1 MKQRNS
7 SGTPPGRK
15 TAKIVLLFS
24 IVLFGFLLLSA
35 FVWFP
40 RTGILAVFTGNWV
53 LFQGLSNFLLF
64 FPAFFCSILL
74 ISLTLFPAFL
84 TNSTQSFSSYAAF
97 FIIIMMLYTGLREIG
112 SPRFQNRLKDIRYL
126 TQSGEE
132 LIEAAYE
139 AEEEHDIE
147 RAYQNLKRYH
157 EIDPNNSKINSEF
170 DRIKIEYAAEQ
181 TEILENL
188 GEQQDEPT
196 ETDQNTAES
205 LVKQA
210 AAYLEQNNFHSAYY
224 YAAIAGELGSKEAEE
239 IQEKAWNSIKNVTPG
254 RESEENR
261 LLFSQKAEGQSTL
274 SYGNSIE
281 AYYLFRALHESYPA
295 DSEIIKLL
303 EETEEQLKEKAFFID
318 EVIQA
323 LSYPGYP
330 DIFFILNKTETQ
342 IRLFFAKTGII
353 TREGIFF
360 QDIELFSINTADNT
374 AAEHLYAPYGK
385 CVDQILLMHCI
396 HKTDEETQFYPRYI
410 TGPKEEN
417 PPSTL
422 LLPFQAG
429 EFQYFSRREHNTD
442 ILSFGDLLYL
452 RKLWPVRGYRSEP
465 VYIELLMR
473 IMYPFSFLVFAF
485 FTLSIG
491 LRTKHISGRPS
502 AAAYVLIP
510 FLPFLIHYIIHF
522 FYYLN
527 RVFLSF
533 LHSWLG
539 FFAALIVLFVLQG
552 ILLLFSIGRSLKRM
566 QG

>member
-1 MKQRNS
+1 MKQRNPN
-7 SGTPPGRK
+7 GTSPGGK

-24 IVLFGFLLLSA
+24 IVLFAILLLSA

-40 RTGILAVFTGNWV
+40 RTGILSVFKGNWV
-53 LFQGLSNFLLF
+53 LFRGLSNFLLF
-64 FPAFFCSILL
+64 FPAFFCSVLL

-97 FIIIMMLYTGLREIG
+97 FIIVMMLYTGLREIG

-147 RAYQNLKRYH
+147 RAYQNLKRYR
-157 EIDPNNSKINSEF
+157 EIDPNNSNINSEF
-170 DRIKIEYAAEQ
+170 DRIKTQYAAEQ
-181 TEILENL
+181 TAARENP
-188 GEQQDEPT
+188 GEQRDEPA
-196 ETDQNTAES
+196 EAGQNTAES
-205 LVKQA
+205 LAKRA

-224 YAAIAGELGSKEAEE
+224 YATIAFELGSKEARE
-239 IQEKAWNSIKNVTPG
+239 IQEKAWNNITNVTPG

-261 LLFSQKAEGQSTL
+261 LRFTQKAEGQSTL

-281 AYYLFRALHESYPA
+281 AYFLFRDLHETYPA
-295 DSEIIKLL
+295 DSEIRKML
-303 EETEEQLKEKAFFID
+303 EETEEQLKGKAFFLE

-323 LSYPGYP
+323 LAYPGYP
-330 DIFFILNKTETQ
+330 DIFFILNKTETY
-342 IRLFFAKTGII
+342 IRLFYAKTGIV

-385 CVDQILLMHCI
+385 CIDRNLLMHCI
-396 HKTDEETQFYPRYI
+396 HKTDEETQFYPRYVA
-410 TGPKEEN
+410 GPKDKP

-429 EFQYFSRREHNTD
+429 EFQHFSRREHNTD

-452 RKLWPVRGYRSEP
+452 RKLWPSRGYRSEP

-491 LRTKHISGRPS
+491 LRTKPGSGRPS
-502 AAAYVLIP
+502 AAAYILIP
-510 FLPFLIHYIIHF
+510 FLPFLVHYIIHF

-533 LHSWLG
+533 IHSWLG

-552 ILLLFSIGRSLKRM
+552 VLLLFSIGRSLKRL